1 LSFPRLAPLGS
12 AAYCVELGDS
22 LASETNARVRAL
34 DRELARRPFDGLRE
48 AVPTLR
54 SLLVLYDVAAIRPAA
69 VVRELETR
77 LARLDAA
84 PATPGRLHALETRY
98 GGEDGPDL
106 VALARAR
113 GLSERELVALHTGS
127 EYTAFM
133 LGFKP
138 GFAYLGLVPE
148 PLACSRHATP
158 RVRVPA
164 GSVGLAGRQTGVY
177 PVSSPGGWQL
187 IGRTSVPLF
196 DPWREQP
203 SLIAPGD
210 RVRFVAV
217 PELEAP
223 ARSAAPRTAASSSPV
238 ALVREPGLLTTVQDG
253 GRFGHRRWGVG
264 SAGPVD
270 GKALTAVNRAV
281 GNRADAAALE
291 CTVAGPLLEFLAPVH
306 FAVAG
311 ADLGAVLERADLG
324 DWPLPRGA
332 SVLARPGNRLRF
344 TGRRDGCRAYVAL
357 RGGIDVPPVLG
368 SRSTDLASGF
378 GGLDGRALRADDRIA
393 VLPPSRGE
401 SVRSQAAPQ
410 AGSVRVRVVLGPQE
424 QHFAADTVARFLAD
438 GWRVAATSD
447 RIGLRLEGEPLRH
460 HGAAEI
466 LSDGM
471 VPGSIQVPP
480 DGRPIVMLADGP
492 TTGGYP
498 KIATVL
504 TSDLPLLA
512 QLVPGEGDVRFE
524 KVSLDDL

>member
-1 LSFPRLAPLGS
+1 LSVARLAPLGS
-12 AAYCVELGDS
+12 AGFCVELGDS
-22 LASETNARVRAL
+22 LAPETNARVRAL
-34 DRELARRPFDGLRE
+34 DRELARRPFDGFRE

-54 SLLVLYDVAAIRPAA
+54 SLLVLYDTATIRPAA
-69 VVRELETR
+69 VARELESR
-77 LARLDAA
+77 LARLDSAPAA
-84 PATPGRLHALETRY
+84 PARLHELKTRY

-106 VALARAR
+106 EALARAR
-113 GLSERELVALHTGS
+113 ALSEREVIALHTAG

-148 PLACSRHATP
+148 PLECSRHKTP

-164 GSVGLAGRQTGVY
+164 GSVGIAGRQTGVY

-187 IGRTSVPLF
+187 IGRTTALLF
-196 DPWREQP
+196 DPWRDEP

-223 ARSAAPRTAASSSPV
+223 ARPAPARPAPSPPPI
-238 ALVREPGLLTTVQDG
+238 AIVREPGLLTTVQDG

-264 SAGPVD
+264 CAGPVD
-270 GKALTAVNRAV
+270 AAALAASNRAV

-324 DWPLPRGA
+324 EWPLPRGA

-344 TGRRDGCRAYVAL
+344 AGRRDGCRAYVAL

-378 GGLDGRALRADDRIA
+378 GGLEGRAIQAGDRIA
-393 VLPPSRGE
+393 VLPGKAAEGRGSRPE
-401 SVRSQAAPQ
+401 PY

-424 QHFAADTVARFLAD
+424 HHFAADAVARFLEDA
-438 GWRVAATSD
+438 WRVAATSD
-447 RIGLRLEGEPLRH
+447 RIGLRLEAEPLRH
-460 HGAAEI
+460 RGASEI

-471 VPGSIQVPP
+471 VAGSIQVPP
-480 DGRPIVMLADGP
+480 DGKPIVMLADGP

-504 TSDLPLLA
+504 AADLPLLA
-512 QLVPGEGDVRFE
+512 QLVPGEGEVRFE
-524 KVSLDDL
+524 KVALEDL

>member
-1 LSFPRLAPLGS
+1 VTKRKTFACLVASAAAAASTLSALQGS
-12 AAYCVELGDS
+12 ANAAAHVPAPVSKHVLLISVDGMHQSDLDWYVANHPS
-22 LASETNARVRAL
+22 STLAKL
-34 DRELARRPFDGLRE
+34 
-48 AVPTLR
+48 
-54 SLLVLYDVAAIRPAA
+54 I
-69 VVRELETR
+69 
-77 LARLDAA
+77 
-84 PATPGRLHALETRY
+84 
-98 GGEDGPDL
+98 
-106 VALARAR
+106 
-113 GLSERELVALHTGS
+113 HTGS

-217 PELEAP
+217 QELEAP
-223 ARSAAPRTAASSSPV
+223 ARAAAPSPAASSPV

-264 SAGPVD
+264 CAGPVD
-270 GKALTAVNRAV
+270 GVALAAVNRAV

-344 TGRRDGCRAYVAL
+344 TGRRDGCRAYVAF

-378 GGLDGRALRADDRIA
+378 GGLDGRALRADDRIGL
-393 VLPPSRGE
+393 LPASGGE
-401 SVRSQAAPQ
+401 PVRSRAVPQ

-438 GWRVAATSD
+438 AWRVAATSD

-480 DGRPIVMLADGP
+480 DGRPIVLMANRQ

-498 KIATVL
+498 RIGEVAIV
-504 TSDLPLLA
+504 DLPLLA
-512 QLVPGEGDVRFE
+512 QLPPGDTVQFTPIALEDSQR
-524 KVSLDDL
+524 LYLQRDHDLGIMREALQMRMKL

>member
-1 LSFPRLAPLGS
+1 LSAPRLAPLGS
-12 AAYCVELGDS
+12 AAFCVELGDS
-22 LASETNARVRAL
+22 LAAETNALVRAL
-34 DRELARRPFDGLRE
+34 DRELERRPFDGFRE

-54 SLLVLYDVAAIRPAA
+54 SLLVLYDAAAIRPAA
-69 VVRELETR
+69 VARELEAR

-84 PATPGRLHALETRY
+84 PATAGRLHALETRY

-106 VALARAR
+106 EPLARAR

-148 PLACSRHATP
+148 PLACSRHGTP

-187 IGRTSVPLF
+187 IGRTSVALF

-217 PELEAP
+217 QELEAP
-223 ARSAAPRTAASSSPV
+223 ARAAPPHPAASSPI

-270 GKALTAVNRAV
+270 GMALAAANRAV

-291 CTVAGPLLEFLAPVH
+291 CTVAGPLVEFLAPVH

-344 TGRRDGCRAYVAL
+344 AGRRDGCRAYVAF

-378 GGLDGRALRADDRIA
+378 GGLDGRALRADDRIGL
-393 VLPPSRGE
+393 LPASGSA
-401 SVRSQAAPQ
+401 SVRSQAVPQ

-424 QHFAADTVARFLAD
+424 HHFAADTVARFLAD
-438 GWRVAATSD
+438 AWRVAATSD

-512 QLVPGEGDVRFE
+512 QLVPGEGEVRFE
-524 KVSLDDL
+524 RIALEDL

>member
-12 AAYCVELGDS
+12 AAFCVELGAE

-34 DRELARRPFDGLRE
+34 DRELERRPFDGFRE

-54 SLLVLYDVAAIRPAA
+54 SLLVLYDAAAIRPAA
-69 VVRELETR
+69 VVRELE
-77 LARLDAA
+77 ARLGHLDSA

-106 VALARAR
+106 EALARAR

-217 PELEAP
+217 QELEAP
-223 ARSAAPRTAASSSPV
+223 ARAAAPSPMASSPV
-238 ALVREPGLLTTVQDG
+238 PLVREPGLLTTVQDG

-264 SAGPVD
+264 CAGPVD
-270 GKALTAVNRAV
+270 GVALAAVNRAV

-344 TGRRDGCRAYVAL
+344 TGRRDGCRAYVAF

-378 GGLDGRALRADDRIA
+378 GGLDGRALRADDRIGL
-393 VLPPSRGE
+393 LPASGGE
-401 SVRSQAAPQ
+401 PVRSRAVPQ

-424 QHFAADTVARFLAD
+424 QHFAADTLGRFFAD
-438 GWRVAATSD
+438 AWRVAATSD

-504 TSDLPLLA
+504 ASDLPLLA
-512 QLVPGEGDVRFE
+512 QLVPGEGEVRFE
-524 KVSLDDL
+524 PVRLQDL